1 MSTDPGGKSEWKN
14 TPLLPSA
21 STLKRR
27 VRSKSTYFCS
37 VRR

>member
-1 MSTDPGGKSEWKN
+1 MPGLKSEWKN

-21 STLKRR
+21 SHLKRS
-27 VRSKSTYFCS
+27 VSSKSTYFFS